1 MINELENDEILQT
14 GHERKSTVTGK
25 KVTDYIN
32 NKALSKA
39 VIEYNERHVIR
50 MEKGL
55 PQERIPD
62 VIGLAILKIADGLGS
77 RYNFRNYT
85 YLDEMVGDAT
95 VQGVYSVTKFN
106 LDKIMLTYMPKK
118 LYFTLLPPHKY
129 KTKYSDD
136 LLPEVIKE
144 REKNWKEFKKSEPIT
159 YLIFSG
165 VKIKE
170 PNAYG
175 YFTFNMWRKMTNRI
189 IVEKEQ
195 QQIIEDLMSDP
206 NYVCYEADENDND
219 SHVDISKENAVDFY
233 YDGKLG
239 D

>member
-1 MINELENDEILQT
+1 MTQEIDNEILKT
-14 GHERKSTVTGK
+14 GKERKSEVTGK
-25 KVTDYIN
+25 KVTDYIY
-32 NKALSKA
+32 NKALTKA
-39 VIEYNERHVIR
+39 VIEYNERHVER

-62 VIGLAILKIADGLGS
+62 SIGSAIMKIAEGIGS

-85 YLDEMVGDAT
+85 YIDEMIGDAI

-106 LDKIMLTYMPKK
+106 LEKIMLTYVEKK
-118 LYFTLLPPHKY
+118 VYFTLLDPKKY
-129 KTKYSDD
+129 KRPQLSD
-136 LLPEVIKE
+136 EE
-144 REKNWKEFKKSEPIT
+144 EKSFQAKLKNNPQIRSHLKFGGRK
-159 YLIFSG
+159 
-165 VKIKE
+165 VKE

-206 NYVCYEADENDND
+206 NYVCYEADENNND

>member
-14 GHERKSTVTGK
+14 GKERKSDVTGK

-39 VIEYNERHVIR
+39 VIEYNERHVER
-50 MEKGL
+50 MAKGL

-106 LDKIMLTYMPKK
+106 LDKIMLTYVEKKKFFTFLDPK
-118 LYFTLLPPHKY
+118 KY
-129 KTKYSDD
+129 KTKYSDNMTD
-136 LLPEVIKE
+136 DEIKE
-144 REKNWKEFKKSEPIT
+144 AEKNWKDYKKDNQVTYIT
-159 YLIFSG
+159 FSG
-165 VKIKE
+165 SKIKE

-219 SHVDISKENAVDFY
+219 THVDISKENAVDFY